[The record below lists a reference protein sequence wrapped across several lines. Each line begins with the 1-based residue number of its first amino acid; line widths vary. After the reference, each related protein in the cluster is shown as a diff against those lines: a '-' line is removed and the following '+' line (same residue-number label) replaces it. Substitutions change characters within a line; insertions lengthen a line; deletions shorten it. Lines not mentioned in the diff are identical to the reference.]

1 VGVGDDAAVLVPT
14 PGRRLVVTTDVVV
27 EGRHFDAAL
36 SGPEDWGWKAVTVNL
51 SDLAA
56 MGAEPRW
63 LVVALTV
70 PPAAATATL
79 ERVYAGMG
87 EACREY
93 GVALVGGDTSGGP
106 ALSLAVTA
114 IGEAGRVVTRSGARP
129 GDRLV
134 VTGPLGAAAAGLGL
148 LRLAT
153 GDGRPVR
160 DAGRADPPP
169 APPSP
174 PVPPSSVP
182 QPSSVPPS
190 QPSVP
195 QPAASP
201 SPPVPWS
208 QPAGPRGPGAREAAR
223 ELLARHPHLA
233 AAHRRPR
240 PQLAMG
246 LRLAA
251 GGATAML
258 DVSDGLAGDVLHLAD
273 ASGTGVEV
281 HDAAVPLATGVA
293 EAAALLGRDPVEL
306 ALGGGE
312 DFALAAALP
321 RTADV
326 GGVVDCGTFTA
337 RADRRVRITPAGAA
351 LPLAGLAYDH
361 FRS

>member
-1 VGVGDDAAVLVPT
+1 VVL
-14 PGRRLVVTTDVVV
+14 
-27 EGRHFDAAL
+27 
-36 SGPEDWGWKAVTVNL
+36 
-51 SDLAA
+51 
-56 MGAEPRW
+56 
-63 LVVALTV
+63 
-70 PPAAATATL
+70 
-79 ERVYAGMG
+79 
-87 EACREY
+87 
-93 GVALVGGDTSGGP
+93 
-106 ALSLAVTA
+106 
-114 IGEAGRVVTRSGARP
+114 
-129 GDRLV
+129 
-134 VTGPLGAAAAGLGL
+134 AAAGLGL
-148 LRLAT
+148 LRR
-153 GDGRPVR
+153 GDRA
-160 DAGRADPPP
+160 AG
-169 APPSP
+169 
-174 PVPPSSVP
+174 
-182 QPSSVPPS
+182 
-190 QPSVP
+190 
-195 QPAASP
+195 
-201 SPPVPWS
+201 
-208 QPAGPRGPGAREAAR
+208 
-223 ELLARHPHLA
+223 ELLGRFPGLA

-273 ASGTGVEV
+273 ASGIGVEV

-361 FRS
+361 LRS